1 MEKVWRGTHR
11 RRSRRRAHH
20 HHRNGP
26 AFADLL
32 LGGRVE
38 SRAPARRL
46 SRPDHAHPARC
57 AGAARVDRPARHHG
71 CGGQRL
77 GGTMARSRL
86 TARGRA
92 IFVLLA
98 MLIAAATA
106 APLAAQD
113 ADTTQSDDDT
123 TGVDETDG
131 DSSAV
136 VGQAAAAVIA
146 SYAVPDMP
154 AAAFLGTTPATI
166 TRPATARD
174 FLLGLASGVDEHGQ
188 ARQGFALEASPSAIV
203 PGFGVSLDAYRAPG
217 FNPRYLLANLLVSLG
232 AARA

>member
-1 MEKVWRGTHR
+1 IETAPHSQIYYWVAV
-11 RRSRRRAHH
+11 S
-20 HHRNGP
+20 
-26 AFADLL
+26 
-32 LGGRVE
+32 
-38 SRAPARRL
+38 SPAR
-46 SRPDHAHPARC
+46 PHAAYH
-57 AGAARVDRPARHHG
+57 ARHTLT
-71 CGGQRL
+71 QR
-77 GGTMARSRL
+77 
-86 TARGRA
+86 
-92 IFVLLA
+92 
-98 MLIAAATA
+98 A
-106 APLAAQD
+106 APVPHGSIDLRG
-113 ADTTQSDDDT
+113 T

-217 FNPRYLLANLLVSLG
+217 FN
-232 AARA
+232 